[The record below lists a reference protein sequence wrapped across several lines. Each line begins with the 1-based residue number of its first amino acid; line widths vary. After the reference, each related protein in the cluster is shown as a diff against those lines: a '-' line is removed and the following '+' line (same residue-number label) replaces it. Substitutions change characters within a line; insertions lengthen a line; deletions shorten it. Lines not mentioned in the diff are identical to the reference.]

1 MRDAGSSCALER
13 KKDDQFAHGFVTAT
27 NLCVRAATTA
37 MREKGAAGDRR
48 HNANGVA
55 VLGRGIFL
63 CKVANILIVYIDVYE
78 AAQLSVLGEQVLAQ
92 LAEFGGQP
100 AQGFAHGA

>member
-1 MRDAGSSCALER
+1 MRDAGSSCVLER
-13 KKDDQFAHGFVTAT
+13 KKDDKFAHGFVIAT
-27 NLCVRAATTA
+27 NLGVRAATTA

-48 HNANGVA
+48 HNADGVA

-63 CKVANILIVYIDVYE
+63 CKVANILIVYIDVDE

-92 LAEFGGQP
+92 VAKLRSQP
-100 AQGFAHGA
+100 P

>member
-1 MRDAGSSCALER
+1 MQVRAAPWNEKR
-13 KKDDQFAHGFVTAT
+13 MTNFAHGFVIAT

-48 HNANGVA
+48 HNADGVA

-78 AAQLSVLGEQVLAQ
+78 AAQLSVLGEQLLAQ
-92 LAEFGGQP
+92 VAKLRSQAP
-100 AQGFAHGA
+100 

>member
-13 KKDDQFAHGFVTAT
+13 KKDDKFAHGFVIAT
-27 NLCVRAATTA
+27 NLCVRAAITA

-48 HNANGVA
+48 HNADGVA

-63 CKVANILIVYIDVYE
+63 CKVANILIVNIDVYD
-78 AAQLSVLGEQVLAQ
+78 AAQLSVRDAQVLAQ
-92 LAEFGGQP
+92 VST
-100 AQGFAHGA
+100 HGSKTR